1 MSPSTFW
8 SGGSDGW
15 FLGSTTRCIRAN
27 SLACVV
33 SFFLVQIILKV
44 KTYYSLMLLSIDCG
58 IKNLALCL
66 IDPTTRRIHQ
76 WDVSGVPPK
85 HADGVFP
92 CLVGHLNTKPWVLE
106 ATTVII
112 EKQPDRNRG
121 MKAVENLLHAYFL
134 IKEGGRQVVIWD
146 ARHKIPDVAGAGKT
160 RYAQRKK
167 TSIERARKF
176 IAESSLNRDW
186 VQFFDGH
193 KKKDDL
199 ADTVMQALSFIDKRP
214 VNEEQAKP
222 KVQKP
227 RKPTE
232 NQVRTKY
239 SKANLAWLVKTGAK
253 QDARFKKDLGRYY
266 KDVKELQ
273 DEFCL

>member
-1 MSPSTFW
+1 M
-8 SGGSDGW
+8 
-15 FLGSTTRCIRAN
+15 I
-27 SLACVV
+27 
-33 SFFLVQIILKV
+33 
-44 KTYYSLMLLSIDCG
+44 LSIDCG
-58 IKNLALCL
+58 IKNLAMCL
-66 IDPTTRRIHQ
+66 IDPLTKKIHH

-85 HADGVFP
+85 HADGIFV
-92 CLVGHLNTKPWVLE
+92 CLVRHLNEKPWVLD
-106 ATTVII
+106 ATTVVI

-134 IKEGGRQVVIWD
+134 IKNGERNVVIWD
-146 ARHKIPDVAGAGKT
+146 ARHKIPDVAGAGKA

-176 IAESSLNRDW
+176 IEGVNKEW
-186 VQFFDGH
+186 IPFFDSH

-214 VNEEQAKP
+214 IENENAAE

-232 NQVRTKY
+232 NQTRTKY

-253 QDARFKKDLGRYY
+253 QDTRFKKDLARYY
-266 KDVKELQ
+266 SSLDELKR
-273 DEFCL
+273 EFKL